1 MADHENRSGGSER
14 PARSGDRPA
23 PGDLTINQPDVAAE
37 VTDCF
42 DAYDNALI
50 ANDVAA
56 LDRWFWAAPQA
67 VRYGLGEE
75 LYGYD
80 AIAQHRRNLPGGV
93 IRGPLTRQTVTTF
106 GTDMAIVCAVGENL
120 RADPTLFTRAVA
132 ALDRIPLRL
141 VSQAASRRNITFVLR
156 DADVPEAMNRLH
168 GAFFS

>member
-23 PGDLTINQPDVAAE
+23 PGDVTINQPDVAAE

-50 ANDVAA
+50 SNDVAA

-106 GTDMAIVCAVGENL
+106 GTDMAIVCAEFDENG
-120 RADPTLFTRAVA
+120 RPGRQTQTWIRRPEGW
-132 ALDRIPLRL
+132 RIVCGH
-141 VSQAASRRNITFVLR
+141 VSIR
-156 DADVPEAMNRLH
+156 
-168 GAFFS
+168 